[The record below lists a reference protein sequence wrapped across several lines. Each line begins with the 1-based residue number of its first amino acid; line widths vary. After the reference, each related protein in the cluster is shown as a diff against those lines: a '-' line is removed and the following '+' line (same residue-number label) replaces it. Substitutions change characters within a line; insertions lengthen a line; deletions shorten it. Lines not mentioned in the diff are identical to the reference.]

1 MKKEAHNQEIEER
14 YQALFSNAA
23 AVKALTQAVSNS
35 LGPKGLDT
43 MLVDRFGEVVVTN
56 DGVTILTLMDAQ
68 HPAARMIVNMARAQ
82 EREVG
87 DGTTTA
93 TVLAGALV
101 SEGIN
106 QILKG
111 VPVAK
116 VLAGMTKALN
126 YALVLIKKNAL
137 KINSIRDNKL
147 CDAACIAA
155 RGDARVS
162 QIIWEAAIL
171 LEDKLNDPG
180 FKLGDLVLAKVGATT
195 SLIPGVVIN
204 KSPLWEDGSKK
215 ITEVKLLVLDDG
227 LYPEE
232 IEGEALSSEAGFA
245 QYLNNQKVFQE
256 NLYKL
261 KQLGVNLVVLT
272 RGISDIAEE
281 FCYENDIMVITRI
294 TQKELKRL
302 LEFTGARSAK
312 RTSLNKPSAE
322 LKKLLGFAKTAFY
335 DAKLA
340 MTVIEGG
347 AGKPTATV
355 LIGAATDEVV
365 DEQERIA
372 KDAAGSFA
380 AAYRSGVLPGGG
392 SFLLFLSR
400 EVEGLK
406 NQVSGMESYGVMA
419 FAEALKAPF
428 RIMAENAGFNGLEK
442 LGDLMTLQVQK
453 DNFALGLDFETGEAA
468 DMLEKEVVDP
478 AEVVYQAV
486 KNASEVAI
494 SLLKINTII
503 KMKDYEVLKEGEQE
517 DGGKR

>member
-1 MKKEAHNQEIEER
+1 MKKENQTQEIEER

-23 AVKALTQAVSNS
+23 AVKALTQVVANS
-35 LGPKGLDT
+35 LGPKGLDA

-68 HPAARMIVNMARAQ
+68 HPAARMVVNMARAQ

-93 TVLAGALV
+93 AVLAGALV
-101 SEGIN
+101 SEGVN

-111 VPVAK
+111 VPVSK
-116 VLAGMTKALN
+116 VLAGMNRALN
-126 YALVLIKKNAL
+126 HALFLIRKSAIKVGSITDDRLLAAA
-137 KINSIRDNKL
+137 KI
-147 CDAACIAA
+147 AG
-155 RGDARVS
+155 RGDERV
-162 QIIWEAAIL
+162 AAIL
-171 LEDKLNDPG
+171 RDAAAMLEDKLQDPG
-180 FKLGDLVLAKVGATT
+180 FKLADLVLAKVGADTA
-195 SLIPGVVIN
+195 LIPGVVIN
-204 KSPLWEDGSKK
+204 KSPLWEEGSQKLQ
-215 ITEVKLLVLDDG
+215 EVRLLVLDDG

-232 IEGEALSSEAGFA
+232 VEEEALASEAGFE
-245 QYLNNQKVFQE
+245 QYLKNQKIFQE
-256 NLYKL
+256 NLKKL
-261 KQLGVNLVVLT
+261 KELGVKLILLT

-281 FCYENDIMVITRI
+281 FCYENEIMVITRI
-294 TQKELKRL
+294 TQKELKRV
-302 LEFTGARSAK
+302 LEFTGARAAK
-312 RTSLNKPSAE
+312 RTSLNKPVEE
-322 LKKLLGFAKTAFY
+322 LQKMLGYARTCFY
-335 DAKLA
+335 DSRLDF
-340 MTVIEGG
+340 TIIEGG
-347 AGKPTATV
+347 AGKATATV

-392 SFLLFLSR
+392 AFFLYLSR
-400 EVEGLK
+400 EVESLK
-406 NQVSGMESYGVMA
+406 NRLPGMESYGVMA
-419 FAEALKAPF
+419 FSEALKVPF
-428 RIMAENAGFNGLEK
+428 RVMAENAGFNGLEK

-453 DNFALGLDFETGEAA
+453 NNYALGLDFETGEFI
-468 DMLEKEVVDP
+468 DMIAGGVVDP

>member
-1 MKKEAHNQEIEER
+1 MKKDGHTQEIEER

-23 AVKALTQAVSNS
+23 AVKALTQAVSTS

-93 TVLAGALV
+93 AVLAGALI

-116 VLAGMTKALN
+116 VLAGMSKAVNFCLE
-126 YALVLIKKNAL
+126 LILKNSL
-137 KINSIRDNKL
+137 KISDIYDNRL
-147 CDAACIAA
+147 LNAARIAA
-155 RGDARVS
+155 RGDERVS
-162 QIIWEAAIL
+162 EIIQKAAIL
-171 LEDKLNDPG
+171 LQNKLKDPG
-180 FKLGDLVLAKVGATT
+180 FKLGDLVLAKVGAKT
-195 SLIPGVVIN
+195 SLVPGVVIN
-204 KSPLWEDGSKK
+204 KSPVWEEGSLE
-215 ITEVKLLVLDDG
+215 ISNVKLLVLDDG

-232 IEGEALSSEAGFA
+232 IEGEALSSEAGFT
-245 QYLNNQKVFQE
+245 QYLNNQKIFQE
-256 NLYKL
+256 NLLKL
-261 KQLGVNLVVLT
+261 KQLGVNLIVLT
-272 RGISDIAEE
+272 RGISDTAEE

-294 TQKELKRL
+294 TQKELKRI
-302 LEFTGARSAK
+302 LEYTGARAAK
-312 RTSLNKPSAE
+312 RSSLNKPLSE
-322 LKKLLGFAKTAFY
+322 LEKIFGYAKTFRY
-335 DAKLA
+335 DAKLSL
-340 MTVIEGG
+340 TVIEGG

-372 KDAAGSFA
+372 KDAAGSFE

-392 SFLLFLSR
+392 AFLLFLSR
-400 EVEGLK
+400 EVDGLK
-406 NQVSGMESYGVMA
+406 NQLSGMESYGVMA

-442 LGDLMTLQVQK
+442 LGDLMALQVQK
-453 DNFALGLDFETGEAA
+453 NNFAIGLDFETGEAA
-468 DMLEKEVVDP
+468 DMFAMEVVDP
-478 AEVVYQAV
+478 AEVIYQAV

-503 KMKDYEVLKEGEQE
+503 KMKDYELLKEGEQS

>member
-1 MKKEAHNQEIEER
+1 MKKESHTQEIEER

-23 AVKALTQAVSNS
+23 AVKALTQAVASS

-56 DGVTILTLMDAQ
+56 DGVTILTLMEAQ
-68 HPAARMIVNMARAQ
+68 HPAARMVVNMARAQ

-93 TVLAGALV
+93 AVLAGALV
-101 SEGIN
+101 SEGVN

-111 VPVAK
+111 VPVSK
-116 VLAGMTKALN
+116 VLGGMTKALN
-126 YALVLIKKNAL
+126 HALSLIKKRSL
-137 KINSIRDNKL
+137 KVKSIRDEKL
-147 CDAACIAA
+147 LAAAKIAG
-155 RGDARVS
+155 RGDERVAV
-162 QIIWEAAIL
+162 IIREAAAL
-171 LEDKLNDPG
+171 LEEKLLDPG
-180 FKLGDLVLAKVGATT
+180 FKLADLVLAKVGATT

-204 KSPLWEDGSKK
+204 KAPLWEDGSRK
-215 ITEVKLLVLDDG
+215 IAGVHLLVLDDG

-232 IEGEALSSEAGFA
+232 VEGEALSSEAGFA
-245 QYLNNQKVFQE
+245 QYLNNQKIFQE

-261 KQLGVNLVVLT
+261 KELGVNLVVLT
-272 RGISDIAEE
+272 RGISDTAEE

-302 LEFTGARSAK
+302 LEFTGARAAK
-312 RTSLNKPSAE
+312 RSSLNKPAAE
-322 LKKLLGFAKTAFY
+322 LKKVLGYAQTALY
-335 DAKLA
+335 DAKLSL
-340 MTVIEGG
+340 TVIEGG
-347 AGKPTATV
+347 AGKPTATILV
-355 LIGAATDEVV
+355 GAATDEVV

-372 KDAAGSFA
+372 KDAAGSFE
-380 AAYRSGVLPGGG
+380 AAYRFGVLPGGG
-392 SFLLFLSR
+392 SFLLYLSR
-400 EVEGLK
+400 EVESLK
-406 NQVSGMESYGVMA
+406 NQLAGMESYGVMA
-419 FAEALKAPF
+419 FAEALKVPF
-428 RIMAENAGFNGLEK
+428 RVMAENAGFNGLEK

-453 DNFALGLDFETGEAA
+453 NNYALGLDFETGEFI
-468 DMLEKEVVDP
+468 DMLAKDVVDP